1 MPSFHD
7 VYHKVSVQALFFFS
21 DSLESCLQHMAA
33 ETQRRPFSS
42 LSPEEQEIVREKQRL
57 AKERKK
63 ASSDRGQELSDVV
76 VGQVKVGDTEERDYP
91 TKITEEEYF
100 TACPR
105 YFFTDATLMAN
116 EEGLEVLMRLVD
128 GDNVIGSDR
137 RGREVRLSQYQ
148 YFIFAGSQK
157 QIWDPTFYAKLA
169 FEGFFTITNQDR
181 GGDPLPELQPFY
193 GVVDWANFNSSKH
206 MRKVL
211 KKLKGSYQKPDGAAA
226 ADPGADETLDED
238 LADSSGK
245 YHMYSSLD
253 LDGTYER
260 LDTYQ
265 KSKHGCNWMHKKYFI
280 TMKVASADP
289 RINFKLHSIEL
300 YDGPVVASGSD
311 SGTPVSRSPRLVAGE
326 IGYSIGRV
334 YTSLSGFYEVPGAG
348 TVQLACLGKWLELK
362 KYAFW
367 SLGHCYSPVM
377 EYKRQLGH
385 RVYPRTD
392 FLKKL
397 RQHRG
402 DFRLSDAELE
412 VSSVPGFAVFAD
424 REECD
429 LGLALTI

>member
-1 MPSFHD
+1 
-7 VYHKVSVQALFFFS
+7 
-21 DSLESCLQHMAA
+21 MAA

-63 ASSDRGQELSDVV
+63 ASGSRGQESSDQAA
-76 VGQVKVGDTEERDYP
+76 GTTKVGGIEERDYP
-91 TKITEEEYF
+91 TKITEEAYF
-100 TACPR
+100 SACPR
-105 YFFTDATLMAN
+105 YFFTDPTLVAN
-116 EEGLEVLMRLVD
+116 EESLETLMRLVD
-128 GDNVIGSDR
+128 GDTVIGSDR

-148 YFIFAGSQK
+148 YFIFTGSPK
-157 QIWDPTFYAKLA
+157 QIWEPTFYAKLA

-193 GVVDWANFNSSKH
+193 GVVDWVNFNSSKH
-206 MRKVL
+206 MRKEL
-211 KKLKGSYQKPDGAAA
+211 KKLKDRYQKPDSAVA
-226 ADPGADETLDED
+226 PGPGDDKTLDMD
-238 LADSSGK
+238 SADGSGS
-245 YHMYSSLD
+245 YHMYSNLD

-260 LDTYQ
+260 LDAYQ
-265 KSKHGCNWMHKKYFI
+265 KSKNGSNWMHKKYFI

-300 YDGPVVASGSD
+300 YDGPVASSGSE
-311 SGTPVSRSPRLVAGE
+311 SSASASRSPRLIAGE

-377 EYKRQLGH
+377 DYKRQLGH
-385 RVYPRTD
+385 RVYPRAN

-402 DFRLSDAELE
+402 NFRTSDAEAD
-412 VSSVPGFAVFAD
+412 VSAVPDFAILAD
-424 REECD
+424 GEECN
-429 LGLALTI
+429 LRSALEI